1 MHFQKNAKTAIA
13 IWAAASLIAS
23 AAIAQTP
30 ASAPATPTAPQKV
43 QYDQAIVAQVNG
55 VRAKISAGEK
65 AGGLTPA
72 EITDFNTQ
80 LDAILVVK
88 HTADGSDNGLSTAE
102 YNDVKGRLSTL
113 TKAVSAK
120 AGDGNTDLS
129 DPGKLQRE
137 QAVTTQVND
146 IRVRIDGGTR
156 DKKLTAGESKNLS
169 DRLQNIIV
177 SKRKLASSEM
187 GLNQNEYNNI
197 KSRLDILSTDVNT
210 QVNDKKP
217 G

>member
-1 MHFQKNAKTAIA
+1 MHFQKNTTTALA
-13 IWAAASLIAS
+13 VWAAAGLIAS

-30 ASAPATPTAPQKV
+30 APATPTAPQKV

-102 YNDVKGRLSTL
+102 YNDIKGRLSTL

-146 IRVRIDGGTR
+146 IRARIDGGTR
-156 DKKLTAGESKNLS
+156 DKKLTAGESKNLG
-169 DRLQNIIV
+169 DRLQNIV
-177 SKRKLASSEM
+177 ASKRKLATSEM

-210 QVNDKKP
+210 QVNDNKP